1 MQIKKLNIEMIQD
14 YDCIIIIGS
23 RGSGKSILIK
33 DILYNKKSN
42 ISTGIIISPTEK
54 IYGTYSNINL
64 LYKIYDEYTPNIISN
79 FLEEQKKNSVLVFDD
94 CTYYKSFYQNL
105 NELFIKNTSYKMMT
119 ILTEQYPVKYDS
131 LFKNNINYVFIFTP
145 LHN

>member
-1 MQIKKLNIEMIQD
+1 MIQD

-54 IYGTYSNINL
+54 ICGTYSNINL

-79 FLEEQKKNSVLVFDD
+79 FLEEQKENSVLVFDD

-131 LFKNNINYVFIFTP
+131 LFKNNINYVFIFKSP
-145 LHN
+145 V